1 MRDATRRRPLLE
13 FFEMSDMYEYTG
25 RELITW
31 TQEPVTGVTRMLEV
45 ALLFENETQLAK
57 GTVAFER
64 HGFKVVVV
72 DDISDEECPHKRW
85 ARMTIASDLS
95 GDDFLDLVE
104 GLMDGLN
111 CLIVAAGL
119 ARLDA

>member
-1 MRDATRRRPLLE
+1 
-13 FFEMSDMYEYTG
+13 MSDMYEYTG

-31 TQEPVTGVTRMLEV
+31 PQEPVTGVTRMLEV

-72 DDISDEECPHKRW
+72 DDISDEECPH
-85 ARMTIASDLS
+85 
-95 GDDFLDLVE
+95 
-104 GLMDGLN
+104 N
-111 CLIVAAGL
+111 AGPG
-119 ARLDA
+119 

>member
-1 MRDATRRRPLLE
+1 
-13 FFEMSDMYEYTG
+13 MSDMYEYTG

-104 GLMDGLN
+104 GLMDELN